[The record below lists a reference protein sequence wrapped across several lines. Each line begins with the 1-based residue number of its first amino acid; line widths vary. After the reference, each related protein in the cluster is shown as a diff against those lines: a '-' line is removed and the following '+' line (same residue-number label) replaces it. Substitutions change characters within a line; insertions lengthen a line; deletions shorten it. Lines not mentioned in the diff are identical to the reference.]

1 MACSRSGVRT
11 SPAPPF
17 YAAVRQSRLTAVFLC
32 SRRRGDGNA
41 VHSSVAHSSAECVSA
56 AQSWVGSTTGRRVN
70 DGAGREVGTKVGVGR
85 GVEGAAVVA
94 DGGGIAAHGSGGK
107 HRPHGS
113 SIAKR
118 CAQRGGECP
127 GARPALGGRLCQS
140 AGDHSVHGRR
150 QACHQH
156 RGRGWRLA
164 QMGEQD
170 GLRATLE
177 WAASNKG
184 AKHRNAKRI
193 HIRTSRRWPGRW
205 LRLRLVAGALRVA
218 AARPATGQAVI

>member
-107 HRPHGS
+107 HRPHS
-113 SIAKR
+113 PSA
-118 CAQRGGECP
+118 AP
-127 GARPALGGRLCQS
+127 SAAANAPALDQRSVGDFARARAITAS
-140 AGDHSVHGRR
+140 TAGD
-150 QACHQH
+150 
-156 RGRGWRLA
+156 RLA
-164 QMGEQD
+164 TSIE
-170 GLRATLE
+170 
-177 WAASNKG
+177 G
-184 AKHRNAKRI
+184 AGGG
-193 HIRTSRRWPGRW
+193 SRRWASRTACVLPSNGR
-205 LRLRLVAGALRVA
+205 RPTRARNTETPNAYTSAHRAAGLGDGYDFGWWQAPFALQPLGQRR
-218 AARPATGQAVI
+218 ARQ